1 MSRNT
6 RGSDPYTHLLM
17 KLVKQNDHVQ
27 SIHEGPISL
36 GNQSKQPKEGKKALN
51 GSHFQKMGHSFSM
64 RMNQLTKRLP

>member
-27 SIHEGPISL
+27 LIHEDPISL
-36 GNQSKQPKEGKKALN
+36 GSQSKQPKEDMKVLN
-51 GSHFQKMGHSFSM
+51 GNHFQKKVHSFSM